1 MIRRYLKISLMIIAI
16 AFIMSSC
23 SQNVQEQPVEQKG
36 IQLPVVSK
44 TIYSNLNLPAWLL
57 TPPQGTVAIG
67 VVNDARTRKSRQ
79 PINAAKFAAISLS
92 KNIGSFEFDRN
103 EVLTQSAVPKDD
115 GKPYD
120 YKVTLKADTSYPDQ
134 VRSLLKPL
142 AEAQAETYKLFLM
155 GTQSQTLNQDLIK
168 ANAGSTPKWCRE
180 ADITED
186 DEYVYVVGK
195 AVETRLTNA
204 WRDAQDNAL
213 DKLAQYRLRNVE
225 QAVQSTPDPAD
236 KEALLDKVNLSF
248 NASFA
253 KTWLFHKLENNVS
266 SYNVFIMLKEKK

>member
-1 MIRRYLKISLMIIAI
+1 MAA
-16 AFIMSSC
+16 AFIISSC
-23 SQNVQEQPVEQKG
+23 SRNVQEQPAEQKG

-44 TIYSNLNLPAWLL
+44 TVYSNLNLPAWML
-57 TPPQGTVAIG
+57 TPPKGTYAIG

-79 PINAAKFAAISLS
+79 PINAAKFAAVSIS

-103 EVLTQSAVPKDD
+103 EILTQAAVLKDS
-115 GKPYD
+115 GKPYE
-120 YKVTLKADTSYPDQ
+120 YKITLKADTSYPDQ
-134 VRSLLKPL
+134 VRDLLKPL
-142 AEAQAETYKLFLM
+142 AEAQAQTYKLFLM

-204 WRDAQDNAL
+204 WRNAQDNAL
-213 DKLAQYRLRNVE
+213 NKLAQYRLRNVE
-225 QAVQSTPDPAD
+225 QAVQSTPDPMAR
-236 KEALLDKVNLSF
+236 EALLDKVNLSF
-248 NASFA
+248 NASFD
-253 KTWLFHKLENNVS
+253 KTWLFHKLENNLN

>member
-1 MIRRYLKISLMIIAI
+1 MIRRYFKISLMIIAV
-16 AFIMSSC
+16 ALLLSGC
-23 SQNVQEQPVEQKG
+23 SQNVQEQPVQQKG

-57 TPPQGTVAIG
+57 TPPQGTIAIG
-67 VVNDARTRKSRQ
+67 VVNDARGRKSRQ

-115 GKPYD
+115 SKPYD

-134 VRSLLKPL
+134 VRDLLKPL

-168 ANAGSTPKWCRE
+168 ANAGSTPQWCRD

-186 DEYVYVVGK
+186 DEYVYAVGR
-195 AVETRLTNA
+195 AVETRLTYA
-204 WRDAQDNAL
+204 WRNAQDNAL
-213 DKLAQYRLRNVE
+213 NKLAQYRLRKAAQV
-225 QAVQSTPDPAD
+225 VQSSSDQMA
-236 KEALLDKVNLSF
+236 KEALLDEVNLSF
-248 NASFA
+248 NASFT
-253 KTWLFHKLENNVS
+253 KTWLFHKLENDVNN
-266 SYNVFIMLKEKK
+266 YNVFIMLKEKK